1 MGLSAEMTAQPF
13 VVGEGRYEVD
23 APIGYGAMGTVYR
36 ARDVSNGDAIAL
48 KVLDPRVVGSKVEK
62 RFLREGEAMRRL
74 KHPNIVRVFEVGQ
87 DGGYVWMA
95 MELMD
100 RGNAHEL
107 VKKRG
112 ALPIPWVL
120 HIADSVLAGLQQ
132 VHLAGW
138 VHRDL
143 KPANVLVD
151 SQGGVKLADFGILRE
166 DHSDLT
172 MPGSSLGTLAYM
184 SPEQTED
191 ATRVTVRSDLYSL
204 GATLFALSTG
214 KAPRGLAWLE
224 DDDDQAGA
232 YSIVPDPLRPIL
244 RKACAFNPSRRYADA
259 TEMRAAI
266 RRLLILQQR
275 G

>member
-1 MGLSAEMTAQPF
+1 M
-13 VVGEGRYEVD
+13 
-23 APIGYGAMGTVYR
+23 
-36 ARDVSNGDAIAL
+36 
-48 KVLDPRVVGSKVEK
+48 VGSKVEK
-62 RFLREGEAMRRL
+62 RFLREGAAMIRL
-74 KHPNIVRVFEVGQ
+74 RHPNILRVFEVGQ
-87 DGGYVWMA
+87 DAGFVWMA

-112 ALPIPWVL
+112 ALPLPWVL
-120 HIADSVLAGLQQ
+120 HIADSLLAGLQQ
-132 VHLAGW
+132 VHAAGW

-143 KPANVLVD
+143 KPANVLLD
-151 SQGGVKLADFGILRE
+151 SEGCVKLADFGILRDDE
-166 DHSDLT
+166 SDLT
-172 MPGSSLGTLAYM
+172 QPGSSLGTMAYM

-204 GATLFALSTG
+204 GATLFALATG

-232 YSIVPDPLRPIL
+232 YEIVPEQLRPIL
-244 RKACAFNPSRRYADA
+244 RKACAFSASKRYADA
-259 TEMRAAI
+259 TEMRAAV
-266 RRLLILQQR
+266 RRLLILHQK

>member
-1 MGLSAEMTAQPF
+1 MGLSAEMTAQPL
-13 VVGEGRYEVD
+13 VVGQGRFEVG

-36 ARDVSNGDAIAL
+36 ARDLSNGDEIAL

-120 HIADSVLAGLQQ
+120 HIAGLQQ

-143 KPANVLVD
+143 KPANVLID

-232 YSIVPDPLRPIL
+232 YRIAPDPLRPIL
-244 RKACAFNPSRRYADA
+244 RKACAFNPSKRYADA